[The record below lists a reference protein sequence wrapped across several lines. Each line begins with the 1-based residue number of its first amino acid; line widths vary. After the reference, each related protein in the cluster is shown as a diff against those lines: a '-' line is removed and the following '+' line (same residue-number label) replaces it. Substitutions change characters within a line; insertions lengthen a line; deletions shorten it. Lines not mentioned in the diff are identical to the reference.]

1 MTLDPALAL
10 TVSLVLAA
18 ILGAAAVT
26 KLRALDAFAGVV
38 ENYRLLPRG
47 LVRPVTLALP
57 PVELAAA
64 LGLLVPAT
72 RSLAAGAAV
81 LLLLVF
87 AAAMA
92 VNLGRGRSDI
102 DCGCF
107 VGLLRQRIS
116 WALVARNLLL
126 AACGL
131 PLVAAA
137 AAAADGAGRALTGL
151 DGLTIAGGTASFLLL
166 YAAIGRLFGV
176 APATTS
182 RGAS

>member
-18 ILGAAAVT
+18 IFGAAAVT
-26 KLRALDAFAGVV
+26 KLRALDAFGGVV

-47 LVRPVTLALP
+47 LVRPVALALP

-72 RSLAAGAAV
+72 RPLAAAAAV

-92 VNLGRGRSDI
+92 INLARGRRDI

-116 WALVARNLLL
+116 WALVARNLLVA

-131 PLVAAA
+131 PLVV
-137 AAAADGAGRALTGL
+137 ADGSTAGRALTGL
-151 DGLTIAGGTASFLLL
+151 DGFTVVGATASLLLL
-166 YAAIGRLFGV
+166 YAAVGRLFGL
-176 APATTS
+176 APATTLK
-182 RGAS
+182 GAS

>member
-18 ILGAAAVT
+18 IFGAAAVT
-26 KLRALDAFAGVV
+26 KLRALDAFGGVV

-47 LVRPVTLALP
+47 LVRPVALALP

-72 RSLAAGAAV
+72 RPVAAAV
-81 LLLLVF
+81 VISLLLVF

-92 VNLGRGRSDI
+92 VNLARGRRDI

-107 VGLLRQRIS
+107 VGLLRQRIG

-126 AACGL
+126 AAACGL
-131 PLVAAA
+131 PLVV
-137 AAAADGAGRALTGL
+137 ADGTAGRALTGL
-151 DGLTIAGGTASFLLL
+151 DGFTVVGATASLLLL
-166 YAAIGRLFGV
+166 YAAIGRLFGL
-176 APATTS
+176 APVTLKRA
-182 RGAS
+182 G

>member
-18 ILGAAAVT
+18 IFGVAAVT
-26 KLRALDAFAGVV
+26 KLRAPDVFAGVV

-47 LVRPVTLALP
+47 LVRPVALALP
-57 PVELAAA
+57 PVEFTAA

-72 RSLAAGAAV
+72 RPLAAAAAV

-126 AACGL
+126 AAGGL
-131 PLVAAA
+131 PLVVAG
-137 AAAADGAGRALTGL
+137 DGAGRALTGL
-151 DGLTIAGGTASFLLL
+151 DGLTVVGGTASLLLL

-176 APATTS
+176 APATTF
-182 RGAS
+182 RGAG